1 MMDSIQPSNHPLNSQ
16 ASLDEE
22 IALLQREGLTALANL
37 FDRYRPRLE
46 KIIEFRLDDRLQ
58 RRVDAADVLQETFL
72 ELTKRLP
79 EYLANPAVSFFVWMR
94 QKAIQTLIDLHRE
107 HFRDKRNVNKELGQA
122 PNWNS
127 NETGLSIH
135 AFLAA
140 SLTSPSQ
147 HLIRGEEV
155 IKLQGAINSLNE
167 LDREVI
173 ALRHFEQLTN
183 LQVAE
188 ILNLSPTAA
197 SNRYIRALSR
207 LSETLTDSST
217 SGTKK

>member
-1 MMDSIQPSNHPLNSQ
+1 MDSTQPSNHPLNSQ
-16 ASLDEE
+16 PSINEE
-22 IALLQREGLTALANL
+22 LALLQQEGLTALATL

-107 HFRDKRNVNKELGQA
+107 HFRDKRNVGKELGQA

-155 IKLQGAINSLNE
+155 IKLQVAINSLNE

-183 LQVAE
+183 VQVAE
-188 ILNLSPTAA
+188 ILNLSTTAA

-207 LSETLTDSST
+207 LSETLTDSSNT
-217 SGTKK
+217 GTKK